1 MPKFRIK
8 VERRVTTTLQA
19 KTWVQAET
27 EEDAEEIA
35 YQMAN
40 DDELNFVRVDEDSDF
55 DKAEVLDEIS
65 DDDEPGDDGYDR
77 EHYDDGDYM
86 PERERPF
93 DH

>member
-8 VERRVTTTLQA
+8 VERRITTTLQA

-27 EEDAEEIA
+27 EEDAQEIA

-55 DKAEVLDEIS
+55 DKAEVLDEIG
-65 DDDEPGDDGYDR
+65 DDDEPGDENDR
-77 EHYDDGDYM
+77 EHCDDGDYM
-86 PERERPF
+86 PELERPF